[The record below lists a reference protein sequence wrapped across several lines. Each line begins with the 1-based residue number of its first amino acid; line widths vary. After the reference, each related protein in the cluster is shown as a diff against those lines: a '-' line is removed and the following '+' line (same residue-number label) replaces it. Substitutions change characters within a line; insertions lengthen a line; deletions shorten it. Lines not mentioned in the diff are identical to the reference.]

1 MSMPVSPSSYIDPRF
16 FISVCP
22 FSPSSRK
29 LILFNV
35 ATLHSPTLQKYNIFM
50 KMQSIV
56 KRKTIKQVKKLNLS
70 GQNLTEIP
78 AYVFEYTNL
87 TKLVLSR
94 NSINKIPKEIA
105 KLKKLEVLDLTYNN
119 LTEIPAPVFK
129 LPKLRVLSV
138 GHNKLRKFPKQLVS
152 SSIEQLI
159 ADHNQ
164 IGELDAA
171 ALDNLTKLILSYNP
185 LGGQVVSHKLEKLL
199 YYDFRHTNLSTPD
212 SKLLPDDCKGYVPI
226 HKAEI
231 TDEMYFTKM
240 MYDFSKNSDDMKA
253 TNGTIFISHSS
264 KDKAL
269 VEEFVDEI
277 LQLGMG
283 IDAERISCTS
293 IEEMGIPNGT
303 KMREWI
309 QEKIVDC
316 KVAFLMISPYYKK
329 SEICLNE
336 MGAVWA
342 LDKDVK
348 ILLLPG
354 IDYGNFGWLEEIR
367 QAGHIESEGVLDQL
381 YDDLREEFGSDKKVS
396 EWGRHKKKF
405 LDYCKKLPKKE
416 PDAKETEAT
425 EREKTDKIY
434 LEYCAQI
441 FDYLRYW
448 KFPVWA
454 GMLVGARPRIV
465 TKLLEDFEL
474 LVSYLDS
481 RAKYEGYNRFD
492 ELFYALSLNINDL
505 VDVFNLY
512 AEGKEEV
519 STIRAFYREGPH
531 NPRYHEDLEDYNAYV
546 AFIYNL
552 TYELTRIC
560 NDILA
565 EARHLM
571 IEFMSDYGVFTIDGI
586 GHKGDVVVKFE
597 YESGELYKGLDD
609 FIETAMNR
617 KYHMNFDTKRVRKV
631 LSDILMDQQ
640 FHK

>member
-1 MSMPVSPSSYIDPRF
+1 
-16 FISVCP
+16 
-22 FSPSSRK
+22 
-29 LILFNV
+29 
-35 ATLHSPTLQKYNIFM
+35 M

-56 KRKTIKQVKKLNLS
+56 KGKTIKQVKKLNLS

-94 NSINKIPKEIA
+94 NSISKIPKEIA

-138 GHNKLRKFPKQLVS
+138 GHNKLKKFPKQLVGS
-152 SSIEQLI
+152 TIEQLI

-164 IGELDAA
+164 IGVLDAA
-171 ALDNLTKLILSYNP
+171 ALDNLTRLILSYNP
-185 LGGQVVSHKLEKLL
+185 LGGQLVSHKLEKLL

-212 SKLLPDDCKGYVPI
+212 LKMLPDDCKGHLPI

-231 TDEMYFTKM
+231 NEEMYVTKM
-240 MYDFSKNSDDMKA
+240 MYDFSKDSSGEKA
-253 TNGTIFISHSS
+253 TNGSIFISHSS
-264 KDKAL
+264 KDKAI

-309 QEKIVDC
+309 QEKVVDC
-316 KVAFLMISPYYKK
+316 KVAFLMISPNYKK

-342 LDKDVK
+342 LEKDVK

-381 YDDLREEFGSDKKVS
+381 FDELKEEYGSDKKVS

-405 LDYCKKLPKKE
+405 LDFCKNLPKKG
-416 PDAKETEAT
+416 PDAKEEYAT
-425 EREKTDKIY
+425 GREKTDKIY

-441 FDYLRYW
+441 FDYLRY
-448 KFPVWA
+448 KRFSVWTEMLA
-454 GMLVGARPRIV
+454 GGRPQIP
-465 TKLLEDFEL
+465 TKLLEDIEL
-474 LVSYLDS
+474 LIPYLDS
-481 RAKYEGYNRFD
+481 RAHYDGYGRLD
-492 ELFYALSLNINDL
+492 DLFVALSLNINDL
-505 VDVFNLY
+505 TDVLNLY
-512 AEGKEEV
+512 VEGKDEV
-519 STIRAFYREGPH
+519 CTVRAFYRDEPH
-531 NPRYHEDLEDYNAYV
+531 NPRYHDDLEDYNAYV
-546 AFIYNL
+546 TFIYNL

-560 NDILA
+560 NAILS

-571 IEFMSDYGVFTIDGI
+571 IDFMSDFGLFSIDGI
-586 GHKGDVVVKFE
+586 SHKGNIIVKFE
-597 YESGELYKGLDD
+597 YEDGEIYKGLDN
-609 FIETAMNR
+609 FIETAMSR
-617 KYHMNFDTKRVRKV
+617 KFHTAFDKKRVRKV
-631 LSDILMDQQ
+631 LSDILD
-640 FHK
+640 

>member
-1 MSMPVSPSSYIDPRF
+1 
-16 FISVCP
+16 
-22 FSPSSRK
+22 
-29 LILFNV
+29 
-35 ATLHSPTLQKYNIFM
+35 M

-56 KRKTIKQVKKLNLS
+56 KGKTIKQVKKLNLS

-94 NSINKIPKEIA
+94 NRIYKIPKEIA
-105 KLKKLEVLDLTYNN
+105 KLKKLEVLDLMHNE

-138 GHNKLRKFPKQLVS
+138 GHNKLRKFPKQLLGS
-152 SSIEQLI
+152 AIEQLI

-164 IGELDAA
+164 IGELNPA
-171 ALDNLTKLILSYNP
+171 ALDNLSKIVISNNP
-185 LGGQVVSHKLEKLL
+185 LVGQVVTHKLEKLL

-231 TDEMYFTKM
+231 TDEMYLTKM
-240 MYDFSKNSDDMKA
+240 MYDFSKNSDGVRA
-253 TNGTIFISHSS
+253 TTGTIFISHSS
-264 KDKAL
+264 KDKAI

-277 LQLGMG
+277 LLLGMG
-283 IDAERISCTS
+283 IDAKRISCTS

-316 KVAFLMISPYYKK
+316 KVAFLMISPNYKK

-381 YDDLREEFGSDKKVS
+381 YDDLKTEFGSDKKVT

-405 LDYCKKLPKKE
+405 LEYCKNLAKKE
-416 PDAKETEAT
+416 PDVKEEVAT
-425 EREKTDKIY
+425 GREKINQIY
-434 LEYCAQI
+434 LGYCTQI

-448 KFPVWA
+448 KFSVWA
-454 GMLVGARPRIV
+454 EMLSGGRPRIP
-465 TKLLEDFEL
+465 TKLLEDIEL

-481 RAKYEGYNRFD
+481 RAKYEGYD
-492 ELFYALSLNINDL
+492 QLDDLFVALSLNINDL
-505 VDVFNLY
+505 MDVLNLY
-512 AEGKEEV
+512 IEWKEDV
-519 STIRAFYREGPH
+519 CTVRAFYRDEPH
-531 NPRYHEDLEDYNAYV
+531 NPQYHDDLGDYNAYV

-560 NDILA
+560 NAILS
-565 EARHLM
+565 EARNLM
-571 IEFMSDYGVFTIDGI
+571 IDFMSDFGIFTIDGI
-586 GHKGDVVVKFE
+586 SHKGNVIVKFE
-597 YESGELYKGLDD
+597 YEDGEIYRGLED
-609 FIETAMNR
+609 FIETAMSR
-617 KYHMNFDTKRVRKV
+617 KFHTVFDKERVRKV
-631 LSDILMDQQ
+631 LGDLTL
-640 FHK
+640 

>member
-1 MSMPVSPSSYIDPRF
+1 MPVFPSSYIDARLY
-16 FISVCP
+16 ISVCP
-22 FSPSSRK
+22 FSPSSRRV
-29 LILFNV
+29 ILFNV

-56 KRKTIKQVKKLNLS
+56 KGKTIKQVKKLNLS

-94 NSINKIPKEIA
+94 NSISKIPKEIA
-105 KLKKLEVLDLTYNN
+105 KFKKLEVLDLTYNN

-138 GHNKLRKFPKQLVS
+138 GHNKLRKFPKQLVGS
-152 SSIEQLI
+152 PVEQLI

-164 IGELDAA
+164 ISELDAT

-185 LGGQVVSHKLEKLL
+185 LGGQVVSHKLEKLI

-212 SKLLPDDCKGYVPI
+212 SKLLPADCKGYVPI
-226 HKAEI
+226 HKAEM
-231 TDEMYFTKM
+231 TDDMFLTKM
-240 MYDFSKNSDDMKA
+240 MLDFSKNHGGERTSE
-253 TNGTIFISHSS
+253 GTIFISHSS
-264 KDKAL
+264 KDKEI

-277 LQLGMG
+277 LLLGMG
-283 IDAERISCTS
+283 IDTERISCTS

-316 KVAFLMISPYYKK
+316 KVAFLMISPNYKK

-381 YDDLREEFGSDKKVS
+381 YDNLKTEFGSDKKVS

-405 LDYCKKLPKKE
+405 LDFCKKFAKKE
-416 PDAKETEAT
+416 PDDKGKVAT
-425 EREKTDKIY
+425 GREKTNQIY
-434 LEYCAQI
+434 LGYCTKI

-448 KFPVWA
+448 KFSVWA
-454 GMLVGARPRIV
+454 EMLAGGRPRIP
-465 TKLLEDFEL
+465 TKLLEDIEL
-474 LVSYLDS
+474 LIPYLDS
-481 RAKYEGYNRFD
+481 RAKYEGYRRLD
-492 ELFYALSLNINDL
+492 DLFAALSLNINDL
-505 VDVFNLY
+505 TDVFNVY
-512 AEGKEEV
+512 AEGKDDV
-519 STIRAFYREGPH
+519 CTVRAFYRENPH
-531 NPRYHEDLEDYNAYV
+531 NPRYHDDLDDYNSYV

-552 TYELTRIC
+552 TFELTRIC
-560 NDILA
+560 NAILS

-571 IEFMSDYGVFTIDGI
+571 VDFMPDFGIFSIDGI
-586 GHKGDVVVKFE
+586 NHKGNVIVKFE
-597 YESGELYKGLDD
+597 YEDGEIYKGLED
-609 FIETAMNR
+609 FIETAMTR
-617 KYHMNFDTKRVRKV
+617 KYYTTFDKERARKV
-631 LSDILMDQQ
+631 LSDIL
-640 FHK
+640 

>member
-1 MSMPVSPSSYIDPRF
+1 MPVSPSSYIDPRF

-22 FSPSSRK
+22 FAPSSQK
-29 LILFNV
+29 IILFNV
-35 ATLHSPTLQKYNIFM
+35 ATLHSPTLQKYNNFM
-50 KMQSIV
+50 KTQSIV
-56 KRKTIKQVKKLNLS
+56 KGKTIKQVKKLNLS

-94 NSINKIPKEIA
+94 NHICKIPKEIA
-105 KLKKLEVLDLTYNN
+105 KLKKLEVLDLMYND
-119 LTEIPAPVFK
+119 LAEIPAPVFK
-129 LPKLRVLSV
+129 LAKLRVLSV
-138 GHNKLRKFPKQLVS
+138 GHNKLRKFPKQLVGS
-152 SSIEQLI
+152 SVEQLI

-164 IGELDAA
+164 ISELNPA
-171 ALDNLTKLILSYNP
+171 ALDNLSKIIISNNP
-185 LGGQVVSHKLEKLL
+185 LGGQVVTHKLEKLL

-231 TDEMYFTKM
+231 TDEMYLTKM
-240 MYDFSKNSDDMKA
+240 IYDFSKNSDGVKS

-264 KDKAL
+264 KDKTI

-283 IDAERISCTS
+283 IDTERISCTS

-309 QEKIVDC
+309 QDKIVDC
-316 KVAFLMISPYYKK
+316 KVAFLMISPNYKK

-342 LDKDVK
+342 LNKEVK

-381 YDDLREEFGSDKKVS
+381 YDDLKAELGFDKKVT

-405 LDYCKKLPKKE
+405 LEYCKNLPKKDS
-416 PDAKETEAT
+416 DAIEEIAT
-425 EREKTDKIY
+425 GREKTDQIY
-434 LEYCAQI
+434 LGYCTQI

-448 KFPVWA
+448 KFSVWA
-454 GMLVGARPRIV
+454 ELLSGGRPRIS
-465 TKLLEDFEL
+465 TKLLEDIEL
-474 LVSYLDS
+474 LISYLDS
-481 RAKYEGYNRFD
+481 RAKYEGYSRFD
-492 ELFYALSLNINDL
+492 DLFAALSLNINDL
-505 VDVFNLY
+505 TDVFNIY
-512 AEGKEEV
+512 AEGRDDV
-519 STIRAFYREGPH
+519 CTVRAFYRDNPH
-531 NPRYHEDLEDYNAYV
+531 NPRYHDDLDDYNAYV

-560 NDILA
+560 NAILS

-571 IEFMSDYGVFTIDGI
+571 VGFMSDFGIFSIDGI
-586 GHKGDVVVKFE
+586 NHKGNVIVKFE
-597 YESGELYKGLDD
+597 YEDGEIYKGLED
-609 FIETAMNR
+609 FIETAMSR
-617 KYHMNFDTKRVRKV
+617 KFHVAFDKKRVREV
-631 LSDILMDQQ
+631 LGDLL
-640 FHK
+640 KG

>member
-1 MSMPVSPSSYIDPRF
+1 
-16 FISVCP
+16 
-22 FSPSSRK
+22 
-29 LILFNV
+29 
-35 ATLHSPTLQKYNIFM
+35 M

-56 KRKTIKQVKKLNLS
+56 KGKNIKQVKKLNLS

-94 NSINKIPKEIA
+94 NGISKIPKEIA
-105 KLKKLEVLDLTYNN
+105 TLKKLEVLDLTYNN

-171 ALDNLTKLILSYNP
+171 ALDNLTRLILSYNP

-240 MYDFSKNSDDMKA
+240 MYDLSKKSDDMKA
-253 TNGTIFISHSS
+253 ANGTIFISHSS
-264 KDKAL
+264 KDKAI
-269 VEEFVDEI
+269 VVEFVDEI

-316 KVAFLMISPYYKK
+316 KVVFLMISLNYKK

-342 LDKDVK
+342 LDKDIK

-381 YDDLREEFGSDKKVS
+381 YDDLKEVFGSDKKVS

-405 LDYCKKLPKKE
+405 LDYCKKLPKNE
-416 PDAKETEAT
+416 PDAKEEVTT
-425 EREKTDKIY
+425 GREKTDKIY
-434 LEYCAQI
+434 LEYCTRI

-448 KFPVWA
+448 KFSVWA
-454 GMLVGARPRIV
+454 EMLAGGRPRIP
-465 TKLLEDFEL
+465 TKLLEDIEL
-474 LVSYLDS
+474 LIPYLDS
-481 RAKYEGYNRFD
+481 RAKYEGYSRLD
-492 ELFYALSLNINDL
+492 DLFAALSLNINDL
-505 VDVFNLY
+505 TDVFNIY
-512 AEGKEEV
+512 AEGRDDV
-519 STIRAFYREGPH
+519 CTVRAFYRDEPH
-531 NPRYHEDLEDYNAYV
+531 NPRYHDDLDDYNDYV
-546 AFIYNL
+546 AFINNL

-560 NDILA
+560 NAILS

-571 IEFMSDYGVFTIDGI
+571 IDFMSDFGIFSIDGI
-586 GHKGDVVVKFE
+586 THKGNVIVKFE
-597 YESGELYKGLDD
+597 YEDDEIYRGLED
-609 FIETAMNR
+609 FIESAMTRKFHNTFDKNR
-617 KYHMNFDTKRVRKV
+617 IRKV
-631 LSDILMDQQ
+631 LGDLI
-640 FHK
+640 F

>member
-1 MSMPVSPSSYIDPRF
+1 MPMPVSPSSYIDPRF

-29 LILFNV
+29 IILFNV
-35 ATLHSPTLQKYNIFM
+35 ATLHSPTMQKYNNFM

-56 KRKTIKQVKKLNLS
+56 KGKTIKQVKKLNLS

-94 NSINKIPKEIA
+94 NHICKIPKEIA
-105 KLKKLEVLDLTYNN
+105 KLKKLEVLDMMYNE

-138 GHNKLRKFPKQLVS
+138 GHNKLRKFPKQLVGS
-152 SSIEQLI
+152 AIEQLI
-159 ADHNQ
+159 ANHNQ
-164 IGELDAA
+164 IGELNPAV
-171 ALDNLTKLILSYNP
+171 LDNLSRLVISNNP
-185 LGGQVVSHKLEKLL
+185 LGGQVVTHKLEKLL

-212 SKLLPDDCKGYVPI
+212 SKLLPDECNGYVPI

-231 TDEMYFTKM
+231 TDEMYLTKM
-240 MYDFSKNSDDMKA
+240 MYDFSKNSDSVKG
-253 TNGTIFISHSS
+253 TNGNIFISHSS
-264 KDKAL
+264 KDKAII
-269 VEEFVDEI
+269 EEFVDEI

-283 IDAERISCTS
+283 IDTERISCTS

-309 QEKIVDC
+309 QDKIVNC
-316 KVAFLMISPYYKK
+316 KVAFLMISPNYKK

-381 YDDLREEFGSDKKVS
+381 YDDLKAEFGSDKKVS

-405 LDYCKKLPKKE
+405 LKYCKNLPKKE
-416 PDAKETEAT
+416 PDVKEEVAT
-425 EREKTDKIY
+425 GHEKTDQIY
-434 LEYCAQI
+434 LEYCTQI

-448 KFPVWA
+448 KFSVWA
-454 GMLVGARPRIV
+454 EMLSGGRPRIP
-465 TKLLEDFEL
+465 TKLLEDIEL
-474 LVSYLDS
+474 LIPYLDS
-481 RAKYEGYNRFD
+481 RAKYEGYGRLD
-492 ELFYALSLNINDL
+492 DLFAALSLNINDL
-505 VDVFNLY
+505 TDVFNIY
-512 AEGKEEV
+512 AEGRDDV
-519 STIRAFYREGPH
+519 CTVRAFYRDNPH
-531 NPRYHEDLEDYNAYV
+531 NPQYHDDLDDYNDYV
-546 AFIYNL
+546 AFINNL

-560 NDILA
+560 NAILS

-571 IEFMSDYGVFTIDGI
+571 IDFMSDFGIFSIDGI
-586 GHKGDVVVKFE
+586 THKGNVIVKFE
-597 YESGELYKGLDD
+597 YEDDEIYRGLED
-609 FIETAMNR
+609 FIESAMTRKFHNTFDKNR
-617 KYHMNFDTKRVRKV
+617 IRKV
-631 LSDILMDQQ
+631 LGDLI
-640 FHK
+640 F

>member
-1 MSMPVSPSSYIDPRF
+1 MPVSPSSYIDPRF

-29 LILFNV
+29 VILFNV

-56 KRKTIKQVKKLNLS
+56 KGKTIKQVKKLNLS

-94 NSINKIPKEIA
+94 NRICKIPKEIA
-105 KLKKLEVLDLTYNN
+105 KLKKLEVLDLMYNE
-119 LTEIPAPVFK
+119 LAEIPAPVFK

-138 GHNKLRKFPKQLVS
+138 GHNKLRKFPKQLVGS
-152 SSIEQLI
+152 AIEQLI

-164 IGELDAA
+164 IGELNPA
-171 ALDNLTKLILSYNP
+171 ALDNLSRLIISNNP
-185 LGGQVVSHKLEKLL
+185 LGGQVVTHKLDKLL

-231 TDEMYFTKM
+231 TDEMYLTKM
-240 MYDFSKNSDDMKA
+240 MYDFSKNSDSVKG
-253 TNGTIFISHSS
+253 TNGIIFISHSS
-264 KDKAL
+264 KDKAII
-269 VEEFVDEI
+269 EEFVDEI

-283 IDAERISCTS
+283 IDTERISCTS
-293 IEEMGIPNGT
+293 IEEMGIPNGM

-309 QEKIVDC
+309 QDKIVDC
-316 KVAFLMISPYYKK
+316 KVAFLMISPNYKK

-381 YDDLREEFGSDKKVS
+381 YDDLKTEFGSDKKVT

-405 LDYCKKLPKKE
+405 LEYCKNLPQKE
-416 PDAKETEAT
+416 SDVKEEVAT
-425 EREKTDKIY
+425 GHEKTDQIY
-434 LEYCAQI
+434 LEYCTQI

-448 KFPVWA
+448 KFSVWA
-454 GMLVGARPRIV
+454 EMLSGGRPRIP
-465 TKLLEDFEL
+465 TKLLEDIEL
-474 LVSYLDS
+474 LISYLDS
-481 RAKYEGYNRFD
+481 RAKYEGYSRFD
-492 ELFYALSLNINDL
+492 DLFAALSLNINDL
-505 VDVFNLY
+505 TDVFNIY
-512 AEGKEEV
+512 AEGRDDV
-519 STIRAFYREGPH
+519 CTVRAFYRDNPH
-531 NPRYHEDLEDYNAYV
+531 NPRYHDDLDDYNAYV

-560 NDILA
+560 NAILS

-571 IEFMSDYGVFTIDGI
+571 VDFMSDFGIFSIDGI
-586 GHKGDVVVKFE
+586 NHKGNVIVKFE
-597 YESGELYKGLDD
+597 YEDGEIYKGLED
-609 FIETAMNR
+609 FIEAAMSRKFHTA
-617 KYHMNFDTKRVRKV
+617 FDKKRVRKV
-631 LSDILMDQQ
+631 LGDLL
-640 FHK
+640 KG

>member
-1 MSMPVSPSSYIDPRF
+1 
-16 FISVCP
+16 
-22 FSPSSRK
+22 
-29 LILFNV
+29 
-35 ATLHSPTLQKYNIFM
+35 M
-50 KMQSIV
+50 KTQSIV
-56 KRKTIKQVKKLNLS
+56 KGKTIKQVKKLNLS
-70 GQNLTEIP
+70 GLNLTEIP
-78 AYVFEYTNL
+78 AYIFEYTNL

-94 NSINKIPKEIA
+94 NRICKIPKEIA
-105 KLKKLEVLDLTYNN
+105 KLKKLEVLDLMYNE
-119 LTEIPAPVFK
+119 LAEIPAPVFK

-138 GHNKLRKFPKQLVS
+138 GHNKLRKFPKQLVG

-164 IGELDAA
+164 ISELNPS
-171 ALDNLTKLILSYNP
+171 ALDNLSRLVISNNP
-185 LGGQVVSHKLEKLL
+185 LCGQIVTRKLEKLL

-212 SKLLPDDCKGYVPI
+212 SKLLPDDSKGYVPI

-253 TNGTIFISHSS
+253 ANGTIFISHSS
-264 KDKAL
+264 KDKAI

-316 KVAFLMISPYYKK
+316 KVAFLMISPNYKK

-381 YDDLREEFGSDKKVS
+381 YDDLKMEFGSDKKVT

-405 LDYCKKLPKKE
+405 LEYCKNLPQKDSDVKE
-416 PDAKETEAT
+416 EVAT
-425 EREKTDKIY
+425 GHEKTDQIY
-434 LEYCAQI
+434 LEYCTQI

-448 KFPVWA
+448 KFSVWA
-454 GMLVGARPRIV
+454 EMLSGGRPRIP
-465 TKLLEDFEL
+465 TKLLEDIEL
-474 LVSYLDS
+474 LIPYLDS
-481 RAKYEGYNRFD
+481 RAKYEGYDRLD
-492 ELFYALSLNINDL
+492 DLFAALSLNINDL
-505 VDVFNLY
+505 TDVFNIY
-512 AEGKEEV
+512 AEGKDEV
-519 STIRAFYREGPH
+519 CTVRAFYRDNPH
-531 NPRYHEDLEDYNAYV
+531 NPRYHDDLDDYNAYV

-560 NDILA
+560 NAILS
-565 EARHLM
+565 EARHLKVG
-571 IEFMSDYGVFTIDGI
+571 FMSDFGIFSIDGI
-586 GHKGDVVVKFE
+586 THKGNVIVKFE
-597 YESGELYKGLDD
+597 YEDGEIYKGLED
-609 FIETAMNR
+609 FIETAMSR
-617 KYHMNFDTKRVRKV
+617 KFHTAFDKKRVRKV
-631 LSDILMDQQ
+631 LSDIL
-640 FHK
+640 

>member
-1 MSMPVSPSSYIDPRF
+1 MPMPVSPSSYIDPRF

-29 LILFNV
+29 IILFNV
-35 ATLHSPTLQKYNIFM
+35 ATLHSPTLQKYNNFM

-56 KRKTIKQVKKLNLS
+56 KGKTIKQVKKLNLS

-94 NSINKIPKEIA
+94 NHICKIPKEIA
-105 KLKKLEVLDLTYNN
+105 KLKKLEVLDMMYNE

-138 GHNKLRKFPKQLVS
+138 GHNKLRKFPKQLVGS
-152 SSIEQLI
+152 AIEQLI

-164 IGELDAA
+164 IGELNPAV
-171 ALDNLTKLILSYNP
+171 LDNLSRLVISNNP
-185 LGGQVVSHKLEKLL
+185 LGGQVVTHKLEKLL

-212 SKLLPDDCKGYVPI
+212 SKLLPDECNGYVPI

-231 TDEMYFTKM
+231 TDEMYLTKM
-240 MYDFSKNSDDMKA
+240 MYDFSKNSDSVKG
-253 TNGTIFISHSS
+253 TNGNIFISHSS
-264 KDKAL
+264 KDKAII
-269 VEEFVDEI
+269 EEFVDEI

-283 IDAERISCTS
+283 IDTERISCTS

-309 QEKIVDC
+309 QDKIVNC
-316 KVAFLMISPYYKK
+316 KVAFLRISPNSKK

-381 YDDLREEFGSDKKVS
+381 YDNLKTEFGSDKKVS

-405 LDYCKKLPKKE
+405 LDFCKKFAKKE
-416 PDAKETEAT
+416 PDDKGKVAT
-425 EREKTDKIY
+425 GREKTNQIY
-434 LEYCAQI
+434 LGYCTKI

-448 KFPVWA
+448 KFSVWA
-454 GMLVGARPRIV
+454 EMLAGGRPRIP
-465 TKLLEDFEL
+465 TKLLEDIEL
-474 LVSYLDS
+474 LIPYLDS
-481 RAKYEGYNRFD
+481 RAKYEGYRRLD
-492 ELFYALSLNINDL
+492 DLFAALSLNINDL
-505 VDVFNLY
+505 TDVFNVY
-512 AEGKEEV
+512 AEGKDDV
-519 STIRAFYREGPH
+519 CTVRAFYRENPH
-531 NPRYHEDLEDYNAYV
+531 NPRYHDDLDDYNSYV

-552 TYELTRIC
+552 TFELTRIC
-560 NDILA
+560 NAILS

-571 IEFMSDYGVFTIDGI
+571 VDFMPDFGIFSIDGI
-586 GHKGDVVVKFE
+586 NHKGNVIVKFE
-597 YESGELYKGLDD
+597 YEDGEIYKGLED
-609 FIETAMNR
+609 FIETAMTR
-617 KYHMNFDTKRVRKV
+617 KYYTTFDKERARKV
-631 LSDILMDQQ
+631 LSDIL
-640 FHK
+640 

>member
-1 MSMPVSPSSYIDPRF
+1 MPVSPSSYIDARF
-16 FISVCP
+16 CNSVWPVSP
-22 FSPSSRK
+22 FSRSV
-29 LILFNV
+29 ILFNV

-56 KRKTIKQVKKLNLS
+56 KGKTIKQVKKLNLS

-94 NSINKIPKEIA
+94 NSISKIPKEIT
-105 KLKKLEVLDLTYNN
+105 KLKKLEVLDLAYNN
-119 LTEIPAPVFK
+119 LTVIPAPVFK

-138 GHNKLRKFPKQLVS
+138 GHNKLRKFPKQLVGS
-152 SSIEQLI
+152 PVEQLI

-164 IGELDAA
+164 ISELDAA
-171 ALDNLTKLILSYNP
+171 SLDNVTRLILSYNP
-185 LGGQVVSHKLEKLL
+185 LGGQLVSHKLEKLL

-212 SKLLPDDCKGYVPI
+212 LKLLPNDCKGYLPI

-231 TDEMYFTKM
+231 TEDMYFTKM
-240 MYDFSKNSDDMKA
+240 IYDFSKDSSGEKA
-253 TNGTIFISHSS
+253 TNGSIFISHSS
-264 KDKAL
+264 KDKVI

-283 IDAERISCTS
+283 IDAARISCTS

-316 KVAFLMISPYYKK
+316 KVAFLMISPNYKK

-342 LDKDVK
+342 LEKDVK

-381 YDDLREEFGSDKKVS
+381 FDDLKAEYGSDKKVS

-405 LDYCKKLPKKE
+405 LDYCKNLPKKE
-416 PDAKETEAT
+416 PDAKEEIAT
-425 EREKTDKIY
+425 GREKTDKIY
-434 LEYCAQI
+434 LEYCTQI
-441 FDYLRYW
+441 FDYLRY
-448 KFPVWA
+448 KRFSVWA
-454 GMLVGARPRIV
+454 EMLAGGRPRIP
-465 TKLLEDFEL
+465 TKLLEDIEL
-474 LVSYLDS
+474 LIPYLDS
-481 RAKYEGYNRFD
+481 RAHYEGYGRLD
-492 ELFYALSLNINDL
+492 DLFVALSLNINDL
-505 VDVFNLY
+505 TDVLNLY
-512 AEGKEEV
+512 AEGKEDV
-519 STIRAFYREGPH
+519 CTVRAFYRDEPH
-531 NPRYHEDLEDYNAYV
+531 NPRYRDNLNDYNAYV

-560 NDILA
+560 NAILT
-565 EARHLM
+565 EARHLV
-571 IEFMSDYGVFTIDGI
+571 EDFMSDFGIFSIDGI
-586 GHKGDVVVKFE
+586 NHKGNVIVKFE
-597 YESGELYKGLDD
+597 YEDNEIYRGLED
-609 FIETAMNR
+609 FIETAMSR
-617 KYHMNFDTKRVRKV
+617 KYHTGFDKERVKKV
-631 LSDILMDQQ
+631 LADILM
-640 FHK
+640 

>member
-1 MSMPVSPSSYIDPRF
+1 MPVSPSSYIEPRF
-16 FISVCP
+16 CISVCP
-22 FSPSSRK
+22 FSPFSRRV
-29 LILFNV
+29 ILFNV
-35 ATLHSPTLQKYNIFM
+35 ATLHSPTLQNYNIFM

-56 KRKTIKQVKKLNLS
+56 KGKTIKQVKKLNLS

-94 NSINKIPKEIA
+94 NSISKIPKEIA

-138 GHNKLRKFPKQLVS
+138 GHNELRKFPKQLVGS
-152 SSIEQLI
+152 PVEQLI

-185 LGGQVVSHKLEKLL
+185 LGGQVVSHKLEKLI

-231 TDEMYFTKM
+231 TDDIFLTKM
-240 MYDFSKNSDDMKA
+240 MLDFSKNHGSES
-253 TNGTIFISHSS
+253 TSEGTIFISHSS

-269 VEEFVDEI
+269 VEQFVDEI
-277 LQLGMG
+277 LQLGLG
-283 IDAERISCTS
+283 IANDRILCTS

-309 QEKIVDC
+309 QEKIANC
-316 KVAFLMISPYYKK
+316 SVAFLMISPNYKK

-342 LDKDVK
+342 LEKDVK

-354 IDYGNFGWLEEIR
+354 VDYGNFGWLEEIR
-367 QAGHIESEGVLDQL
+367 QAGHVENESVLDQL
-381 YDDLREEFGSDKKVS
+381 YDDLKTEFGSDTKVS
-396 EWGRHKKKF
+396 EWNRHRKKF
-405 LDYCKKLPKKE
+405 IEFCKSLPKVEYDDNKTG
-416 PDAKETEAT
+416 KTEH
-425 EREKTDKIY
+425 EKTDKIY
-434 LEYCAQI
+434 LEYSTQI
-441 FDYLRYW
+441 FEYLRYW
-448 KFPVWA
+448 KFSVWA
-454 GMLVGARPRIV
+454 EMLIGGRPRIL
-465 TKLLEDFEL
+465 TKLIEDFDL

-481 RAKYEGYNRFD
+481 RAKYEGYERLD
-492 ELFYALSLNINDL
+492 DLFMALSLNINDL
-505 VDVFNLY
+505 TDVLNLY
-512 AEGKEEV
+512 VEGKEDV
-519 STIRAFYREGPH
+519 CTVRAFYREGPH
-531 NPRYHEDLEDYNAYV
+531 NPRYHDDLDNYNAYV

-552 TYELTRIC
+552 TYELARIC
-560 NDILA
+560 NAILS

-571 IEFMSDYGVFTIDGI
+571 VDFMSGFGVFTIDGI
-586 GHKGDVVVKFE
+586 SHKGNKIVKFV
-597 YESGELYKGLDD
+597 YKNGEMYKGLED
-609 FIETAMNR
+609 FIETAMTR
-617 KYHMNFDTKRVRKV
+617 EIHSTFDKNRVRNV
-631 LSDILMDQQ
+631 ISDILLG
-640 FHK
+640 